1 MAVQAVRFASP
12 VTAFNPERHFAMTY
26 SSALTSRAALRTW
39 EPEYDV
45 AVDLDQTRSVGAR
58 RAGTVH
64 FEAIAKTYQSSAGAV
79 HALSD
84 ITLQIEAGSIFGIIG
99 RSGAGKSSL
108 LRTINL
114 LEKPS
119 AGKVLVDDVDI
130 STLTENDLVGLRRR
144 IGMIFQHFNLLS
156 AKTVY
161 ENIALPLRVA
171 GVAKKDV
178 AKRVN
183 ELLALVGLENK
194 HDSYPS
200 RLSGG
205 QKQRVGIA
213 RALATDP
220 EILLCDEATSALD
233 PETTHSILQLLRDIN
248 RRLGITI
255 ILITHEMS
263 VIREIADQVLV
274 LEKGRI
280 AESGEVWKVFGA
292 PQHEAT
298 RALLAPLQ
306 HGLPDDLQQRLG
318 KEVPASGQRYQ
329 QVLQLVFNGQNY
341 LEPDFNK
348 ITQALQTSVQLLHG
362 GIDRIQG
369 HAHGR
374 LLVAVPGNVVLP
386 DFSTLTTGAGA
397 VAHHIE
403 SIGYVP
409 VI

>member
-1 MAVQAVRFASP
+1 
-12 VTAFNPERHFAMTY
+12 MTY

-45 AVDLDQTRSVGAR
+45 AAELDKTRSVEVR

-64 FEAIAKTYQSSAGAV
+64 FEAIAKTYQSSAGTV

-84 ITLQIEAGSIFGIIG
+84 ITLQIDAGSIFGIIG

-119 AGKVLVDDVDI
+119 SGKVLVDDIDI
-130 STLTENDLVGLRRR
+130 STLTENDLVSLRRR

-178 AKRVN
+178 TQRVN
-183 ELLALVGLENK
+183 ELLTLVGLENK

-220 EILLCDEATSALD
+220 EILLCDEATMKC
-233 PETTHSILQLLRDIN
+233 
-248 RRLGITI
+248 G
-255 ILITHEMS
+255 
-263 VIREIADQVLV
+263 
-274 LEKGRI
+274 
-280 AESGEVWKVFGA
+280 
-292 PQHEAT
+292 
-298 RALLAPLQ
+298 
-306 HGLPDDLQQRLG
+306 
-318 KEVPASGQRYQ
+318 
-329 QVLQLVFNGQNY
+329 
-341 LEPDFNK
+341 
-348 ITQALQTSVQLLHG
+348 
-362 GIDRIQG
+362 
-369 HAHGR
+369 
-374 LLVAVPGNVVLP
+374 
-386 DFSTLTTGAGA
+386 
-397 VAHHIE
+397 
-403 SIGYVP
+403 
-409 VI
+409 